1 VLAARYHG
9 AAVTQP
15 IIEVIDARK
24 HYPIPR
30 GLGFLPP
37 NKWVH
42 ALDGVSFQVPAGS
55 TLGIVGESGCGKST
69 TGRLLLHLE
78 EVTSGEIQFR
88 GVPLKQLTRKQ
99 GHEFRKSVQAVFQ
112 DPYSSL
118 SPRQRVRDIVA
129 EPMVINQRRTSREVT
144 ERVGDVLELVGLG
157 RYAADLYPHEF
168 SGGQRQRVAIAR
180 AVSTNPSVIVLDE
193 PVSALDVSIR
203 AQVINLL
210 CDLQERFALT
220 YVLISHDF
228 SVVEFM
234 SDTVLVMYLGQI
246 VESGSRETIWRQPA
260 HPYTRALMAAA
271 APPAPGE
278 RGGVVSRGDVPSPVN
293 LPRGCRFAPRCP
305 LVIDRCR
312 VEAPVLRTVASGHQA
327 ACHLV

>member
-1 VLAARYHG
+1 MSEQPAILE
-9 AAVTQP
+9 AVD
-15 IIEVIDARK
+15 VRK
-24 HYPIPR
+24 HYPIQR
-30 GLGFLPP
+30 GLGFLPT
-37 NKWVH
+37 NQYVH
-42 ALDGVSFQVPAGS
+42 AVDGVSFKVSAGT

-78 EVTSGEIQFR
+78 DVTAGEIRFR
-88 GVPLKQLTRKQ
+88 GVPLRQFTRQ
-99 GHEFRKSVQAVFQ
+99 QSREFRHSVQAVFQ

-129 EPMVINQRRTSREVT
+129 EPLVVNQRRPAREVT
-144 ERVGDVLELVGLG
+144 ERVKDLLELVGLG

-180 AVSTNPSVIVLDE
+180 AVAPNPAVIVLDE

-210 CDLQERFALT
+210 CDLQERFGLT
-220 YVLISHDF
+220 YVLIAHDF

-234 SDTVLVMYLGQI
+234 SDSVVVMYLGQI
-246 VESGSRETIWRQPA
+246 VESGSRGSLWSQPL

-271 APPAPGE
+271 APVQPGQPDAS
-278 RGGVVSRGDVPSPVN
+278 VSRGDVPSPVHVP
-293 LPRGCRFAPRCP
+293 LGCRFHPRCP
-305 LVIDRCR
+305 LAVERCR
-312 VEAPVLRTVASGHQA
+312 VEAPELRMLEDGHQV
-327 ACHLV
+327 ACHLA